1 MELMRKMSFLIFLL
15 CFWISLKNQNAE
27 PKKGFT
33 TARWSSSVDSSLVF
47 LASSSPQPMVLS
59 SEKEMLEFNGSG
71 SLEYDFYR
79 NLCPQAEQIVRAV
92 VQLLHEVRSD
102 VASALLRLVFHDC
115 FIEGCD
121 ASVLLDAAEGIDS
134 EKESPPN
141 ETLKGF
147 DVINIIKLEIEEVCP
162 GVVSCA
168 DILVLAARDRESSN
182 SFLDLAT
189 NEIPSPHDDL
199 SQTLASFASRG
210 FDERETVTLLGA
222 HSIGVTHCKFF
233 QNRLYNFSDTDKPDP
248 SVDTR
253 FLNLMRSRCNSTHTS
268 SSSSSATGY
277 SSGSSLSSSGAL
289 SNSHEGSP
297 FSSPEEPGM
306 AMDYEG
312 PGSRFGTLYYRSLLQ
327 GRGLL
332 YADQQL
338 MAGKGT
344 GNWVKAYASHT
355 FLFRRDFALAMMKLS
370 NHRVLTASMGHIRLN
385 C

>member
-1 MELMRKMSFLIFLL
+1 
-15 CFWISLKNQNAE
+15 
-27 PKKGFT
+27 
-33 TARWSSSVDSSLVF
+33 
-47 LASSSPQPMVLS
+47 
-59 SEKEMLEFNGSG
+59 
-71 SLEYDFYR
+71 
-79 NLCPQAEQIVRAV
+79 
-92 VQLLHEVRSD
+92 
-102 VASALLRLVFHDC
+102 
-115 FIEGCD
+115 
-121 ASVLLDAAEGIDS
+121 
-134 EKESPPN
+134 
-141 ETLKGF
+141 
-147 DVINIIKLEIEEVCP
+147 
-162 GVVSCA
+162 
-168 DILVLAARDRESSN
+168 
-182 SFLDLAT
+182 
-189 NEIPSPHDDL
+189 
-199 SQTLASFASRG
+199 
-210 FDERETVTLLGA
+210 
-222 HSIGVTHCKFF
+222 
-233 QNRLYNFSDTDKPDP
+233 
-248 SVDTR
+248 
-253 FLNLMRSRCNSTHTS
+253 MRSRCNSTHTS

-385 C
+385 CSKVGWGRVLFLLIFWGEGVEAVVLVKTTTAVCVICIVFSPATAIVSTAWSGLKCLDTMIH